1 MEDKG
6 DWLKP
11 VLGVSLAAEPAG
23 TEDAPVSDVD
33 ELKEWLADVGSTGGG
48 AAVAGVPSE
57 KSENHAARR

>member
-6 DWLKP
+6 DWLKR

-23 TEDAPVSDVD
+23 AEDAPVLDAD
-33 ELKEWLADVGSTGGG
+33 ELKEWLADVGSTGGD
-48 AAVAGVPSE
+48 AAVAGVTSE